1 VSAARDAE
9 PVTWVRALPCLEA
22 VAGCI
27 EAGLMVIDLGD
38 RIVFASEWVA
48 SLFGLERAALER
60 LSGSE
65 LVERLAAMVPDPPPM
80 VRDRLLLAPDR
91 RIVCEEFEIPGPA
104 RSVVRWVARRVSQ
117 PEPALV
123 VVCTDITAEVDIA
136 STRERH
142 AVTDSLTSMLNRRG
156 IEPQLFRE
164 MNQASRQGT
173 PLGVVVLDID
183 HFKRVNDEY
192 GHNVGDLVLREVG
205 TIVSRAIR
213 GSDVAARWGGEEFLV
228 VLPGTDLEA
237 AHCAA
242 ERIRAAVEG
251 FHLSPSHGITVSAG
265 VASYRSPER
274 LAEMIARADRKLYEA
289 KACGRNCV
297 R

>member
-1 VSAARDAE
+1 
-9 PVTWVRALPCLEA
+9 VRALPCLEA
-22 VAGCI
+22 LAGCI
-27 EAGLMVIDLGD
+27 EAGLMVIDLND
-38 RIVFASEWVA
+38 RIVFSSEWIA
-48 SLFGLERAALER
+48 SLVGMERAALEQ
-60 LSGSE
+60 LSGTE
-65 LVERLAAMVPDPPPM
+65 LVDRLAALVPDPPPM

-123 VVCTDITAEVDIA
+123 VVCTDITAEVVIA

-142 AVTDSLTSMLNRRG
+142 AVTDSLTTMLNRRG

-164 MNQASRQGT
+164 INQATRQGT
-173 PLGVVVLDID
+173 PLGVVVIDVD

-205 TIVSRAIR
+205 TIISRAIR

-228 VLPGTDLEA
+228 LLPATDLEA
-237 AHCAA
+237 ARCAA
-242 ERIRAAVEG
+242 ERIRVAVET
-251 FHLSPSHGITVSAG
+251 FRLSPSHGITVSAG
-265 VASYRSPER
+265 VASYRTPER
-274 LAEMIARADRKLYEA
+274 LAEMIARADRNLYEA
-289 KACGRNCV
+289 KASGRNCV